1 MWRTNVLIQLLINV
15 RVKDDFDD
23 NDIDPL
29 TSAVSN
35 LEYDGF
41 TVEFAN
47 SYEIKGDLKDA

>member
-1 MWRTNVLIQLLINV
+1 MLVQLIIVVETPQ
-15 RVKDDFDD
+15 DFDPETGT
-23 NDIDPL
+23 DPL